1 MANKKLPEII
11 DRQEAEKLFKQIN
24 PRYIR
29 GKRNLAIFKLMLNTG
44 LRLAELCNL
53 KTKDINLDKQF
64 LKVVNGKNGRDRII
78 PFPAD
83 ITAYIK
89 AWTSEKA
96 KRGIE
101 SKYLFC
107 SFRIFNSKQ
116 GQASKKLMPRYI
128 QTALKQY
135 AKKAGIEGL
144 HPHTLR
150 HSYATAVYQTD
161 HNLEGLRMLLGHA
174 NIQTTQIY
182 INLSMTDLKGTI
194 ANFTAF

>member
-1 MANKKLPEII
+1 MANKTLPEII
-11 DRQEAEKLFKQIN
+11 DRQQADQLFKQIN
-24 PRYIR
+24 TRYIR

-44 LRLAELCNL
+44 LRVAELCNL
-53 KTKDINLDKQF
+53 KTKDIDTDKQF
-64 LKVVNGKNGRDRII
+64 LKVKNGKGSRDRLV

-83 ITAYIK
+83 LKSYIQD
-89 AWTSEKA
+89 WINEKA

-107 SFRIFNSKQ
+107 AYSK
-116 GQASKKLMPRYI
+116 GQEGKKLIPRYI
-128 QTALKQY
+128 QIALKQY
-135 AKKAGIEGL
+135 GKRAGIEQL

-150 HSYATAVYQTD
+150 HSYGTAIYQTD
-161 HNLEGLRMLLGHA
+161 HDLEGLRMLLGHA

-182 INLSMTDLKGTI
+182 INLSMTDLKATI